1 MSILNQG
8 KGTNK
13 LKITVLNIIKRRKIM
28 KEIALYI
35 HIPFCKQKCLYCD
48 FTSFANIDGYMNK
61 YVDALNKEIIDRCRG
76 YKIKSLFIGG
86 GTPSYLDE
94 VSLKKLMNTIK
105 KLDYT
110 VEVEKSMECNPGTV
124 DKNKLE
130 IIRCG
135 GINRLSFGLQ
145 TTKNSLLKKI
155 GRIHSYEEFKNNY
168 TLARELGFNNI
179 NIDMMFGLPDQSL
192 EDYEESLKE
201 VITLDPDHISAYSL
215 IIEDGTPFYKLFKDN
230 KLTMPN
236 EEVERDMY
244 ANTKKI
250 LQAKG
255 YYQYEISNY
264 AKDNK
269 ECLHNKVYWSL
280 EEYIGVGLG
289 ASSFIDNKRI
299 KNISKLEE
307 YINNAGNNKCIFEEE
322 YVNTKK
328 DNIEEF
334 MFMGLR
340 MIKGIEE
347 KEFEKRFSINVDS
360 VYEKVIKDNINK
372 GLLQR
377 EQGSISLTENGIELS
392 NYVMSDM
399 ILDR

>member
-1 MSILNQG
+1 
-8 KGTNK
+8 
-13 LKITVLNIIKRRKIM
+13 M

-48 FTSFANIDGYMNK
+48 FTSFANVDGYINRYIK
-61 YVDALNKEIIDRCRG
+61 ALNKEIIDRCKD

-94 VSLKKLMNTIK
+94 NSLERLMNTLK
-105 KLDYT
+105 RLKYT
-110 VEVEKSMECNPGTV
+110 EVVEKSMECNPGTV
-124 DKNKLE
+124 DKSKLK
-130 IIRCG
+130 IIKEG

-145 TTKNSLLKKI
+145 TTNDSLLKKI
-155 GRIHSYEEFKNNY
+155 GRIHTYEEFKNNY
-168 TLARELGFNNI
+168 NLARELGFNNI

-192 EDYEESLKE
+192 EDYEESLKK
-201 VITLDPDHISAYSL
+201 VITLQPDHISAYSL
-215 IIEDGTPFYKLFKDN
+215 IIEEGTPFYKLFQDN

-244 ANTKKI
+244 VNTKKV
-250 LQAKG
+250 LKDMG
-255 YYQYEISNY
+255 YHQYEISNY
-264 AKDNK
+264 AKKNK
-269 ECLHNKVYWSL
+269 ECIHNKVYWEL
-280 EEYIGVGLG
+280 GDYIGIGLG
-289 ASSFIDNKRI
+289 ASSYIDNKRY

-307 YINNAGNNKCIFEEE
+307 YIINIDKNICIFEEE
-322 YVNTKK
+322 YVNTKE

-340 MIKGIEE
+340 MVKGIKEE
-347 KEFEKRFSINVDS
+347 EFQKRFNIRIDTI
-360 VYEKVIKDNINK
+360 YEKVITDNIKK

-377 EQGSISLTENGIELS
+377 EQGRIYLTDKGIELS

>member
-1 MSILNQG
+1 
-8 KGTNK
+8 
-13 LKITVLNIIKRRKIM
+13 M
-28 KEIALYI
+28 KSVALYI

-48 FTSFANIDGYMNK
+48 FTSFANVDGYMNK
-61 YVDALNKEIIDRCRG
+61 YIDALNKEIIDRCRG

-94 VSLKKLMNTIK
+94 VSLKKLMDTIRN
-105 KLDYT
+105 LEYT
-110 VEVEKSMECNPGTV
+110 VNVEKSMECNPGTV
-124 DKNKLE
+124 DKNKFE
-130 IIRCG
+130 IIRYG

-145 TTKNSLLKKI
+145 TTNNSLLKKI
-155 GRIHSYEEFKNNY
+155 GRIHSYEEFKSNY

-201 VITLDPDHISAYSL
+201 VITLEPEHISAYSL
-215 IIEDGTPFYKLFKDN
+215 IIEEGTPFYKMFQSNNLV
-230 KLTMPN
+230 MPN

-244 ANTKKI
+244 VNTKKI
-250 LQAKG
+250 LQVKG
-255 YYQYEISNY
+255 YHQYEISNY

-269 ECLHNKVYWSL
+269 ECLHNKVYWEL
-280 EEYIGVGLG
+280 GEYIGVGLG
-289 ASSFIDNKRI
+289 ASSFIDNRRI
-299 KNISKLEE
+299 RNIGNLERYIDNVSKD
-307 YINNAGNNKCIFEEE
+307 KCIFEEE

-340 MIKGIEE
+340 MMKGI
-347 KEFEKRFSINVDS
+347 KENEFQRNFEITVDS

-372 GLLQR
+372 GLLLR
-377 EQGSISLTENGIELS
+377 EQGSIRLTEKGIELS